1 MLSAL
6 LMLRRGSAAFRYVVR
21 EEDFLQVFS
30 VGLFLAV
37 LGTLTH
43 SVSQDWNPVDALYF
57 SVSTLTTTSVSDP
70 DLVLDDG
77 WVKIF
82 TILYQLIGIGI
93 LVEILR
99 RLGLSFVEVRRQ
111 ESQHAPHSSP
121 EHP

>member
-1 MLSAL
+1 LHPSTA
-6 LMLRRGSAAFRYVVR
+6 RRIEGECRRKPQHVVR
-21 EEDFLQVFS
+21 
-30 VGLFLAV
+30 A
-37 LGTLTH
+37 
-43 SVSQDWNPVDALYF
+43 A
-57 SVSTLTTTSVSDP
+57 SDP

-111 ESQHAPHSSP
+111 ESQPARRSPP

>member
-6 LMLRRGSAAFRYVVR
+6 LMLRRVSAAFRYAVR

-37 LGTLTH
+37 LGTLTY

-77 WVKIF
+77 WLKIF

-93 LVEILR
+93 LVEVLR

-111 ESQHAPHSSP
+111 EQQRDPRSAP